1 MKISKDAP
9 VEKVEYEIESKYGV
23 LECTFYPEN
32 ADGYFFGVFS
42 SFAEDREDFESTNPS
57 FEKHK
62 ERAMEIFA
70 EQFPKRLEE
79 LLEETVK
86 DVEINTLI
94 EIRGISLKEAKQI
107 RSEAL
112 RASNLKKKERMNAPS
127 AGRPAGESKWNK
139 ESLRNGIIK
148 AVQEMPKSRNPTYE
162 YVAEKLDPPTTE
174 EYLRKLIKQHKL
186 NWKELK
192 KRT

>member
-1 MKISKDAP
+1 MKISKNAP
-9 VEKVEYEIESKYGV
+9 VEKAEYEIESKYGL

-42 SFAEDREDFESTNPS
+42 SFAEDMEDFESTNPS

-62 ERAMEIFA
+62 ERAMGIFA

-86 DVEINTLI
+86 EVEINTLI
-94 EIRGISLKEAKQI
+94 EIRGISPKEARRI
-107 RSEAL
+107 TNEAL
-112 RASNLKKKERMNAPS
+112 RASNRKKKERMNAPS
-127 AGRPAGESKWNK
+127 SGRPKQSDKDVLRSAVIEQVKKAPRLMNPTLNWVADKLNLKSGD
-139 ESLRNGIIK
+139 SLRK
-148 AVQEMPKSRNPTYE
+148 ELKRNN
-162 YVAEKLDPPTTE
+162 LD
-174 EYLRKLIKQHKL
+174 
-186 NWKELK
+186 WKELK

>member
-1 MKISKDAP
+1 MKISKNAP
-9 VEKVEYEIESKYGV
+9 VEKADYEIESKYGL
-23 LECTFYPEN
+23 LECTLYPEN
-32 ADGYFFGVFS
+32 TDGYFFGVFS
-42 SFAEDREDFESTNPS
+42 SFAKDMEDFQSTNPS
-57 FEKHK
+57 FEKYK

-70 EQFPKRLEE
+70 EQFPKRLAE

-86 DVEINTLI
+86 DVEINTLM
-94 EIRGISLKEAKQI
+94 EIKGISLKEARRI

-112 RASNLKKKERMNAPS
+112 KTFERKKKERMNAPS
-127 AGRPAGESKWNK
+127 AGRPAGESKWNE

-148 AVQEMPKSRNPTYE
+148 AVREIPKSRNPTYRD
-162 YVAEKLDPPTTE
+162 VAGKLVPRTTAE
-174 EYLRKLIKQHKL
+174 HLRKLIEQHKL